1 VNELRILRINFV
13 GIRKI
18 FKRDVF
24 FNLQKKSYGKWD
36 SLFEVSLEI
45 FSNWTKFLTC
55 YVNYTQK
62 WNCATEALNEN
73 NNEYPDLKE
82 NQNKR
87 EGENSR
93 KNMKIPDY
101 VELMLNFKKFIK
113 KKLKCNLFFKFVN
126 FVI

>member
-1 VNELRILRINFV
+1 V